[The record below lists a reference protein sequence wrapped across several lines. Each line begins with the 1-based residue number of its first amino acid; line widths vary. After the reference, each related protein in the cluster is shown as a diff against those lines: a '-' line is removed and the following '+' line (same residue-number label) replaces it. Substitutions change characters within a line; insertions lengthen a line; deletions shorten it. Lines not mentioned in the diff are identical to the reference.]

1 MRKWIGYGR
10 LALCGLITLSTIV
23 LWRTGDLLLRLA
35 APQSRPGWRNR
46 CLQGWAHAMLG
57 ALRGR
62 VVREG
67 APPSQPGLFVCNHL
81 SYVDLLICLS
91 EWPCVFVSKIEVTRI
106 PVIGAVAADIGTIFI
121 NRQDFT
127 DVARV
132 NTRIDQAIAQGMSVV
147 IFPEATTTEGS
158 GLLPFHASLLE
169 SAARSGRPVWYGA
182 LHYSAPVGSRPASE
196 SVAWGEDIGM
206 REHLQRLLALPSFT
220 ARMRYGRE
228 PIGGTNRKQLAQALR
243 SAVYELFE
251 PVGQ

>member
-23 LWRTGDLLLRLA
+23 LWRAGDLLLRLA
-35 APQSRPGWRNR
+35 TPRSRPGWRNR

-81 SYVDLLICLS
+81 SYVDLLVCLS

-132 NTRIDQAIAQGMSVV
+132 NTRIDQAIEQGMSVV

-182 LHYSAPVGSRPASE
+182 LHYSTPLGSRPASE

-206 REHLQRLLALPSFT
+206 REHMQRLLTLPWFI
-220 ARMRYGRE
+220 ARMRYGRK

-243 SAVYELFE
+243 SAVSELFE